1 MNILDWIF
9 VVLATFSVILGWRA
23 GLVRGLFGFAGFL
36 AGLVAGVMLVPNVVD
51 QWSLSTTSRSLIVV
65 ASVLT
70 AAIFG
75 QLLGGW
81 AGGVLRSR
89 ITWRPAETVD
99 SLGGAGLALVG
110 FAMML
115 WVLAT
120 AVLWLPTNPATDS
133 FSASRVVDSLDARVP
148 GVAKQALYD
157 AESRFQDATLPVIV
171 GGFYTPPASTPPPAT
186 SDAMTPA
193 VQDVLDSVVRVSGN
207 KPSCGSGATGSG
219 YVSTY
224 EHVTTN
230 AHVVAGMDRPRVTT
244 STGDSYR
251 AEVVAMDTGVDV
263 AVLYVPGLPL
273 EPVPTSTDAHTDT
286 EGAVAG
292 YPGGGE
298 LAVSGVVIRAELSGR
313 QTVGDDIY
321 GNPGVPRE
329 VFVMTATVVPGNS
342 GGPVLGMDGKVIGL
356 VFAQALEDSNVG
368 YALTAEQ
375 FRTLSREYGSATT
388 PINTGDC
395 PAG

>member
-1 MNILDWIF
+1 MNILDWIL
-9 VVLATFSVILGWRA
+9 VVLATLAVIVGWRA
-23 GLVRGLFGFAGFL
+23 GLVRGLFGFAGFV
-36 AGLVAGVMLVPNVVD
+36 AGLVAGVMLVPNLVD
-51 QWSLSTTSRSLIVV
+51 QWTLPATTRSIVV
-65 ASVLT
+65 VISVL
-70 AAIFG
+70 AAAVLG

-89 ITWRPAETVD
+89 ITWRPAVAVD
-99 SLGGAGLALVG
+99 GFGGAGLALAG

-133 FSASRVVDSLDARVP
+133 VGSSRVIDSLDARVP

-171 GGFYTPPASTPPPAT
+171 GGLYTPPSNTPPPAT
-186 SDAMTPA
+186 SDAMTPE
-193 VQDVLDSVVRVSGN
+193 VLGVLDSVVRVSGN

-230 AHVVAGMDRPRVTT
+230 AHVVAGMERPRVTT

-273 EPVPTSTDAHTDT
+273 DPVATSTDAHTDT
-286 EGAVAG
+286 EAAVAG
-292 YPGGGE
+292 YPGGGD
-298 LAVSGVVIRAELSGR
+298 LAVTGAVIRAELSGR

-342 GGPVLGMDGKVIGL
+342 GGPVLAMDGNVIGL

-388 PINTGDC
+388 AIDTGSC
-395 PAG
+395 PAA